1 MTPQI
6 TTTENGPLLVDGPV
20 QLNDFDGTRIQ
31 IPAGA
36 VTALCRCGQ
45 SNNKPFSATAATGRA
60 TSTARST
67 RRTESPERAESEGDE
82 HPTDERPRKPLGAT
96 IPHRCPDLGRLAP
109 AIARRA
115 RTARS

>member
-45 SNNKPFSATAATGRA
+45 SNNKPFCDGS
-60 TSTARST
+60 
-67 RRTESPERAESEGDE
+67 
-82 HPTDERPRKPLGAT
+82 HGAT
-96 IPHRCPDLGRLAP
+96 DFDG
-109 AIARRA
+109 AINSENRVA
-115 RTARS
+115 